1 MPWKIFEPLDLVA
14 SCSFRFL
21 GTWLRDK
28 TCMVSDFVFQVLPDA
43 EFHIIPD
50 AGHSNKEP
58 GTEAKLLEACEKYKD
73 L

>member
-1 MPWKIFEPLDLVA
+1 MIFSGHTASIKIEVLKVRILEIMNFHP
-14 SCSFRFL
+14 
-21 GTWLRDK
+21 
-28 TCMVSDFVFQVLPDA
+28 SDFVFQVLPDA

>member
-1 MPWKIFEPLDLVA
+1 MKK
-14 SCSFRFL
+14 
-21 GTWLRDK
+21 K